1 MPGFK
6 LYKKKETVLEVSQNT
21 SFSTKR
27 WQSNQSRYSV
37 QTVSERTYGKKKTE
51 FNLNEGLL
59 TFIDEHLHLGFS
71 KKLLIQVLGKDL
83 LLRNGNHRS
92 VCLCVIVVPK
102 GKREKAIFDSLLCL
116 RTE

>member
-6 LYKKKETVLEVSQNT
+6 LYKKKETVLEVSYNT

-37 QTVSERTYGKKKTE
+37 QTVFERTYGKVTE
-51 FNLNEGLL
+51 FNLNEVLL
-59 TFIDEHLHLGFS
+59 AFVDERLHLGFS
-71 KKLLIQVLGKDL
+71 KKLLIQVVGRDL

-92 VCLCVIVVPK
+92 LCLCVIVVPK
-102 GKREKAIFDSLLCL
+102 RESYFRPSSAYDLSN
-116 RTE
+116 